1 MLILCLFCFLFAF
14 VASVII
20 GPFIIKT
27 IQKLRAG
34 QNILEYVENHKSKQG
49 TPTMCGLIFII
60 GTSIASIFAFNQSYT
75 LALMTIITMLGFGV
89 LGFLDDYI
97 KVKSHHNEGLKPYQK
112 IIGQLG
118 LSFIISIFV
127 YNFVGTEIIIPFVH
141 TSVDIG
147 IFIIPL
153 VIITMLSLVNA
164 VNLLDG
170 LDGLASGVS
179 IFYLLSFLGI
189 ITIGLPL
196 LSPNELIEQQ
206 NLITVC
212 FCLVGA
218 LTAFEIFNGFP
229 AKVFMGDT
237 GSLAI
242 GGFLSAV
249 AVFTGLELYIL
260 ILGLPYV
267 VTALSDIIQVA
278 HYKRTKKRVFLMAP
292 LHHHFEKKG
301 IHENKIVL
309 VYMIIT
315 IIIGVITYAI
325 TKFIS
330 L

>member
-1 MLILCLFCFLFAF
+1 LFCFLFAF

-60 GTSIASIFAFNQSYT
+60 GTSLASIFAFNQSYT
-75 LALMTIITMLGFGV
+75 LALMTIITMLGFGL
-89 LGFLDDYI
+89 LGFLDDFI
-97 KVKSHHNEGLKPYQK
+97 KVKSHQNEGLKPYQK

-118 LSFIISIFV
+118 ISIIIAIFV
-127 YNFVGTEIIIPFVH
+127 YNFVGTEIIIPFAH

-147 IFIIPL
+147 GFIIPL

-196 LSPNELIEQQ
+196 LSGTELIEQQ

-237 GSLAI
+237 GSLFLGGMLVAI
-242 GGFLSAV
+242 AYG
-249 AVFTGLELYIL
+249 INCPL
-260 ILGLPYV
+260 ILLPAGLV
-267 VTALSDIIQVA
+267 FVLEGASDVLQIVYYRISGG
-278 HYKRTKKRVFLMAP
+278 KRIFKMAP
-292 LHHHFEKKG
+292 IHHHFEMCGWSEK
-301 IHENKIVL
+301 KIVSVFGAVNIL
-309 VYMIIT
+309 GGAAAVALM
-315 IIIGVITYAI
+315 
-325 TKFIS
+325 KFGGYFG
-330 L
+330 

>member
-1 MLILCLFCFLFAF
+1 MLIALFCFLFSF
-14 VASVII
+14 VVTVLV
-20 GPFIIKT
+20 GPFVIKIT
-27 IQKLRAG
+27 TKLRAG
-34 QNILEYVENHKSKQG
+34 QNILEYVESHKSKQG
-49 TPTMCGLIFII
+49 TPTMCGTIFII
-60 GTSIASIFAFNQSYT
+60 GTTVSSIFAFTQNYT
-75 LALMTIITMLGFGV
+75 LALMTIITMLAFGC
-89 LGFLDDYI
+89 LGFLDDFI
-97 KVKSHHNEGLKPYQK
+97 KVKSGHNEGLKPYQK

-118 LSFIISIFV
+118 ISIILAFFV
-127 YNFVGTEIIIPFVH
+127 YNFVGSNIVIPFINI
-141 TSVDIG
+141 SVDIG
-147 IFIIPL
+147 LWVFPL
-153 VIITMLSLVNA
+153 VIITILSLVNA

-179 IFYLLSFLGI
+179 IFYLIGFTAIISLG
-189 ITIGLPL
+189 LNAL
-196 LSPNELIEQQ
+196 QPNILIEHQ

-242 GGFLSAV
+242 GGFLSTL
-249 AVFTGLELYIL
+249 AVFTGLELYVL

-267 VTALSDIIQVA
+267 ITALSDIIQVA

-315 IIIGVITYAI
+315 ILIGVITYVI
-325 TKFIS
+325 TKIVS
-330 L
+330 G